1 MQSDQYQPPV
11 VQLHDLQFAPLIEA
25 EAITARV
32 NAIGAALAT
41 QFGNKNPLFISV
53 LNGAFIFTAD
63 LMRAFHGDCS
73 VSFVKLSSYEGTQ
86 SSGTVKTVMGLEE
99 PLEGRH
105 LIVTEDILD
114 TGRTLYHFLDYLRE
128 QNPASLTTAVFLRK
142 PDAAQFEV
150 PADYICFDIED
161 RFVVGYGL
169 DYRELGRN
177 LSGVYQL
184 NTL

>member
-11 VQLHDLQFAPLIEA
+11 VQLHDLQFTPLIEA

-32 NAIGAALAT
+32 NAIGAALTT
-41 QFGNKNPLFISV
+41 QYGDKNPLFIGV
-53 LNGAFIFTAD
+53 LNGAFVFTAD
-63 LMRAFHGDCS
+63 LMRAFQGDCN

-105 LIVTEDILD
+105 LIVMEDILD

-142 PDAAQFEV
+142 PSAAQFEV
-150 PADYICFDIED
+150 HADYVCFDIED

-177 LSGVYQL
+177 LGAVYQL
-184 NTL
+184 MV